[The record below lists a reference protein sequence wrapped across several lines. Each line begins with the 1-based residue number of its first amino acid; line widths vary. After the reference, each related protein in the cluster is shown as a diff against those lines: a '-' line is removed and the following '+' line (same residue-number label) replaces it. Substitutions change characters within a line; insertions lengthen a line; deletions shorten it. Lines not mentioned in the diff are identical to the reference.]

1 MKRKRKEN
9 EDYPIP
15 AQDLITDEL
24 VEDISITRNAL
35 LIFGEKRGKA
45 IVEKTDSLLADEP
58 ALLPFIITFRQFVLS
73 KVGLPDTTP
82 CPRPRKKAEQ
92 QEQEREELV
101 TLLSASSLGCLFTWK
116 GGNRI
121 AERMQ
126 EIMDDNLFTFFYE
139 LAETIRVREIARRC
153 DIS

>member
-58 ALLPFIITFRQFVLS
+58 AFLPFIITFRQFVLS

-82 CPRPRKKAEQ
+82 RPRPRKKADQ

-101 TLLSASSLGCLFTWK
+101 TLLSASSLGCLVTWK

-121 AERMQ
+121 AERMH